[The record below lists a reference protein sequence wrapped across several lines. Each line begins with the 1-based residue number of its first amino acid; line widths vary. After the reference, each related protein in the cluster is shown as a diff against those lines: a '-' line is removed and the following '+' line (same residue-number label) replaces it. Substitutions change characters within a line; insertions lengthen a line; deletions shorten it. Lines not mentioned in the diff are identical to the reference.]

1 MKAHIITTFIGCF
14 AVEDDKIVS
23 LRIFPKDVEK
33 VSEKL
38 KSSEKELIEEEK
50 ELIKEMEK
58 GGYKEIIFPFK
69 KYGVSFIE
77 SNSKEENFIKENL
90 RQLALKYKFVKDQI
104 EFNQFLSKIN
114 IELTKSKIKKSVERD
129 KLVVHVNGALEEV
142 ERSLN
147 IFLERLREIYGLHFP
162 EMEQRIHD
170 NEKFS
175 RLVEHFGSKDKI
187 DLPELKQL
195 ANKSMGMDFQKDDII
210 AVQTFSSEI
219 NRLFKLKIELSKYLE
234 KLLKD
239 IAPNTTEIAGTI
251 LTAKLISKAGGL
263 EKLARMTSSTI
274 QLLGSERALF
284 RSLHSQGKI
293 STPKYGYLVTHTLIQ
308 NSPPELK
315 GKIARVL
322 AAKISLAAKMDYYS
336 KEYRG
341 DALKKD
347 LQARVKEILS
357 SK

>member
-14 AVEDDKIVS
+14 AVEGTKIIS
-23 LRIFPKDVEK
+23 FRPFSRDVENI
-33 VSEKL
+33 SDKL
-38 KSSEKELIEEEK
+38 KFSERELIEEER
-50 ELIKEMEK
+50 ELIKELDK
-58 GGYKEIIFPFK
+58 KGYKEIIFPFK
-69 KYGVSFIE
+69 KSGVNFVE
-77 SNSKEENFIKENL
+77 SGSREEKYIKENL
-90 RQLALKYKFVKDQI
+90 RQLSIKYKFVKDQI

-114 IELTKSKIKKSVERD
+114 VELTKSKIKKSVERD

-142 ERSLN
+142 DRSLN
-147 IFLERLREIYGLHFP
+147 IFLERIREIYGLHFP

-175 RLVEHFGSKDKI
+175 RLIEHFGSKEKI
-187 DLPELKQL
+187 DLPELKQI
-195 ANKSMGMDFQKDDII
+195 ASKSMGMDFQKDDVN
-210 AVQTFSSEI
+210 AVQIFASEI
-219 NRLFKLKIELSKYLE
+219 NRLFKLRSELNKYLE
-234 KLLKD
+234 KLLKE
-239 IAPNTTEIAGTI
+239 ITPNTSEIAGT
-251 LTAKLISKAGGL
+251 LLAAKFISKAGGL

-293 STPKYGYLVTHTLIQ
+293 STPKYGYLVTHTLVQ
-308 NSPPELK
+308 SSPPEFK
-315 GKIARVL
+315 GKVARVI
-322 AAKISLAAKMDYYS
+322 AAKISLAAKMDFYS

-347 LQARVKEILS
+347 LQERVKEILN